1 MKSFL
6 TTTAILLA
14 LGGAV
19 HAAPVQFNVQQAAT
33 DMRASKLIG
42 QTVYASSTDVDA
54 NKTVAADANKD
65 WDNIGEINEIVL
77 GRDGAVKAVVIGVGG
92 FLGMGE
98 KNVAVSLKDI
108 GFVKNGD
115 SPSDYFLVVNSSK
128 DALNAAPE
136 YKTADD
142 VQAAANDTNADKSTT
157 ASTTADN
164 AVNTTMDE
172 NRTRLS
178 APMINRDGYQAAK
191 ASELTADKLQGAR
204 VYGPKD
210 EDVGE
215 INRMVLDN
223 NGQVKLYVLDIGG
236 FLGMGE
242 HEIAVTPKELNIV
255 RNAKGDDLRVY
266 IDANKDTLKAQ
277 PEYKTQ

>member
-191 ASELTADKLQGAR
+191 ASDLTADKLQGAR

>member
-1 MKSFL
+1 MKNFL
-6 TTTAILLA
+6 ATTAILVA
-14 LGGAV
+14 MAGAV
-19 HAAPVQFNVQQAAT
+19 HAAPVQFNVQQSAT

-42 QTVYASSTDVDA
+42 QTVYATSTDIDA

-92 FLGMGE
+92 FLGIGQ

-108 GFVKNGD
+108 GFVKDGD

-142 VQAAANDTNADKSTT
+142 MQTAADNTNADTSTT
-157 ASTTADN
+157 GSTTSND
-164 AVNTTMDE
+164 AVQTTMNE
-172 NRTRLS
+172 NRTRLTP
-178 APMINRDGYQAAK
+178 PMVNRDGYQTAET
-191 ASELTADKLQGAR
+191 SELTADKLQGAR

-242 HEIAVTPKELNIV
+242 REIAVTPKELNIV

>member
-54 NKTVAADANKD
+54 NKKVADDANKD

-77 GRDGAVKAVVIGVGG
+77 GRDGAVKAVVMGVGG

>member
-6 TTTAILLA
+6 ATTAILLA
-14 LGGAV
+14 LGGTV

-42 QTVYASSTDVDA
+42 QTVYSSGTDVDA
-54 NKTVAADANKD
+54 NKTVNADANKD

-142 VQAAANDTNADKSTT
+142 VQAAANDTGADKSTT

-164 AVNTTMDE
+164 AVDTTMDD

-178 APMINRDGYQAAK
+178 APMINRDGYQTAQ

-223 NGQVKLYVLDIGG
+223 KGQVKLYVLDIGG

-242 HEIAVTPKELNIV
+242 REIAVTPKELNIV
-255 RNAKGDDLRVY
+255 RDTKGEDLRVY